1 MFGWVKKCSDRL
13 FGGLPLRLL
22 VSGPIACTLEEY
34 AEENEVLKEERDW
47 FRQQVAELRQQV
59 DAAKELEAKY
69 MKLREAV
76 DAVFWLPY
84 GHSVA
89 MRLPVLNREHQDTLR
104 ATLEEAQRERLNTV
118 MIGPCRKTGPQSE

>member
-1 MFGWVKKCSDRL
+1 MFGRL
-13 FGGLPLRLL
+13 KRWWDADEKAVGALEDQLDDL
-22 VSGPIACTLEEY
+22 VMDHKA
-34 AEENEVLKEERDW
+34 LKEERDY
-47 FRQQVAELRQQV
+47 FRQQVCELRKQV